1 MDTITPDS
9 TDPSIASTDEQPDPQ
24 ELRNRRLRNR
34 LIVVMAVFV
43 ALLLG
48 IIIGGA
54 LYHVPYYLLSPGST
68 YRTQSVIEVKGAKT
82 YPQTG
87 SIEYV
92 TVAVTT
98 HEMTA
103 LQWVTAHFDSSVT
116 IVPADE
122 IVPPNRT
129 PAQNQAASLQ
139 EMADSKTVATVIALE
154 HLGYK
159 VRASGTGAVI
169 IAVVKGSPADGVLH
183 AGDTVVRLDGKSI
196 HTSDELSAEIHAHA
210 PGDRVTMEIEPSAKK
225 GEKVDSIT
233 RTVTLATNPKDKSEG
248 FLGVESGTRDLAF
261 PDLPIRVSV
270 STPEVG
276 GPSAGLAFT
285 LGILDVLS
293 KGSLTGGHKVATTGT
308 IDLNGCVGQIGG
320 MHQKVLAVKASG
332 AEMFLVPRSELAEAK
347 KYAGS
352 LRVVP
357 VDDTDDALTALTSLG
372 GGYHVVVP
380 TPDDGEAAACK
391 SSHG

>member
-1 MDTITPDS
+1 
-9 TDPSIASTDEQPDPQ
+9 
-24 ELRNRRLRNR
+24 
-34 LIVVMAVFV
+34 
-43 ALLLG
+43 
-48 IIIGGA
+48 
-54 LYHVPYYLLSPGST
+54 LLSPGTT
-68 YRTQSVIEVKGAKT
+68 YRTQSVIEVKGAPT

-103 LQWVTAHFDSSVT
+103 LQWVTAHFDPSVT

-129 PAQNQAASLQ
+129 PAQNQAESLQ
-139 EMADSKTVATVIALE
+139 EMADSKTVATVVALE

-159 VRASGTGAVI
+159 VSASGTGAVI
-169 IAVVKGSPADGVLH
+169 LAVVKGSPAYGVLH
-183 AGDTVVRLDGKSI
+183 AGDTVVRLDGEAIK
-196 HTSDELSAEIHAHA
+196 TSDELSAAIHARA
-210 PGDRVTMEIEPSAKK
+210 PGDEVTMEVEPSGKK
-225 GEKVDSIT
+225 QGAVT
-233 RTVTLATNPKDKSEG
+233 RTVKLATNPKDSSEG
-248 FLGVESGTRDLAF
+248 FLGVESGTRDLSF

-270 STPEVG
+270 STPDVG

-285 LGILDVLS
+285 LGILDVLT
-293 KGSLTGGHKVATTGT
+293 KGSVTGGHRIATTGT
-308 IDLNGCVGQIGG
+308 IDLNGCVGPIGG

-332 AEMFLVPRSELAEAK
+332 AELFLVPRSELAEAK

-357 VDDTDDALTALTSLG
+357 VDDTDDALAALTPLG
-372 GGYHVVVP
+372 GGHQVVAA
-380 TPDDGEAAACK
+380 TPNDGEAAACK